1 MNAFEKGLEKSRWRT
16 YLVLVNIVPVFWKS
30 PDELSKR
37 LSLPVCWRESEKQK
51 DGKERQNTIS
61 YEIAF
66 HRVKKT
72 NMQYNIREG
81 FPSFIERSKQ
91 LSCNAFY

>member
-1 MNAFEKGLEKSRWRT
+1 MNAFEKGLKKSRWRT

-66 HRVKKT
+66 HVVQKT
-72 NMQYNIREG
+72 NSEKHYKKGQYDIREG
-81 FPSFIERSKQ
+81 FLWYSF
-91 LSCNAFY
+91 L

>member
-1 MNAFEKGLEKSRWRT
+1 MNAFVKGLEKNRWRT

-66 HRVKKT
+66 NMVQAKDKQWKALKKGNT
-72 NMQYNIREG
+72 T
-81 FPSFIERSKQ
+81 
-91 LSCNAFY
+91 